1 MLDSTPDDPA
11 PVDAQAT
18 WDICPGTELVRIST
32 AMLPDGTW
40 VYGYY
45 VYWLNGRTSVHRPD
59 PNLGL
64 FATQRDA
71 QLYAI
76 GFMLMY
82 ESYFSADTVAALR
95 KNEFLLCQNYFS
107 FD

>member
-18 WDICPGTELVRIST
+18 WDICPGPELVRIST

-45 VYWLNGRTSVHRPD
+45 VYWLNGRTSVHLPD

-64 FATQRDA
+64 FASQRDA
-71 QLYAI
+71 QLYAV

-82 ESYFSADTVAALR
+82 ESFFSPATVEDLR
-95 KNEFLLCQNYFS
+95 IAEARLCQTELS
-107 FD
+107 FE